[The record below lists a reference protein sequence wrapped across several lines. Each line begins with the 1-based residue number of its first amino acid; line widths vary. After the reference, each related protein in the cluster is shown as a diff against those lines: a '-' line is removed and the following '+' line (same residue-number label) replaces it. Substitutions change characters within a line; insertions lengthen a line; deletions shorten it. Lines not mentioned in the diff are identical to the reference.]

1 VNRFGGQ
8 LMLHITI
15 QKYNLSVAF
24 RLGWTQH
31 IKIIFFIPVALMGFD
46 PVLFLYVIK
55 LRFSQFWI
63 HTEYIRKLPPQ
74 LNILSLHLIIEF
86 IIQAMINIWIRTLDQ
101 HLSFGIECLA
111 FQSEEE
117 KPVYGITTPINSYN
131 PITLNFHIWKDII
144 SDVMKS
150 RSLKEAYAL
159 MFTNPSKLEAVK
171 ASTLLLQRSM
181 NK

>member
-1 VNRFGGQ
+1 MFG
-8 LMLHITI
+8 T
-15 QKYNLSVAF
+15 
-24 RLGWTQH
+24 
-31 IKIIFFIPVALMGFD
+31 
-46 PVLFLYVIK
+46 
-55 LRFSQFWI
+55 
-63 HTEYIRKLPPQ
+63 
-74 LNILSLHLIIEF
+74 
-86 IIQAMINIWIRTLDQ
+86 
-101 HLSFGIECLA
+101 

-171 ASTLLLQRSM
+171 AKFNSKGRTS
-181 NK
+181 K

>member
-1 VNRFGGQ
+1 MFG
-8 LMLHITI
+8 T
-15 QKYNLSVAF
+15 
-24 RLGWTQH
+24 
-31 IKIIFFIPVALMGFD
+31 
-46 PVLFLYVIK
+46 
-55 LRFSQFWI
+55 
-63 HTEYIRKLPPQ
+63 
-74 LNILSLHLIIEF
+74 
-86 IIQAMINIWIRTLDQ
+86 
-101 HLSFGIECLA
+101 

-117 KPVYGITTPINSYN
+117 KPVYGITTPNSYN

-171 ASTLLLQRSM
+171 AKFNSRNL